1 VCHSIAGIRVFVNN
15 DFTEKNMELDF
26 GTLKTEYSNRLA
38 RVISGLLLPGI
49 GNTQFT
55 RFRI

>member
-1 VCHSIAGIRVFVNN
+1 
-15 DFTEKNMELDF
+15 MELDF

-55 RFRI
+55 RFQI